1 MNDLAEF
8 VTMLTGSVVGIVIVV
23 FLLFLAVC
31 TIVMPIAVVLI
42 HGHMVRQ
49 TKLLEQMFTDEWKL
63 QQIKVLADIR
73 RALQSMEAVGIEV
86 EEPTEPEYTL
96 PPVPQSIGPRRQ
108 GPRG

>member
-8 VTMLTGSVVGIVIVV
+8 ITMLTGSVVGIVIVV
-23 FLLFLAVC
+23 FLIFLAIC

-49 TKLLEQMFTDEWKL
+49 TKLLQDLVLDASKL
-63 QQIKVLADIR
+63 HQTKLLSDIR
-73 RALQSMEAVGIEV
+73 NALQSMEAVGIEV
-86 EEPTEPEYTL
+86 EQPPEPEYTP

-108 GPRG
+108 GIR

>member
-23 FLLFLAVC
+23 FLLFLAIC

-49 TKLLEQMFTDEWKL
+49 TKLLQDLVLDASKL
-63 QQIKVLADIR
+63 HQTKLLSEIR
-73 RALQSMEAVGIEV
+73 NALQSMEAVGVEV
-86 EEPTEPEYTL
+86 EQPQVEYTP
-96 PPVPQSIGPRRQ
+96 PPVPQSIGPRRH
-108 GPRG
+108 GVRPS